1 VTRTRAALGLVLLWL
16 LSACTGERATETAG
30 TQPAAVTDVRVAV
43 VAMTPVQNT
52 VDVIGTVRTKTQML
66 IASKVPGYV
75 REVRAREGDRVEAG
89 AVLVTVDARE
99 FVARV
104 DHARAALAEAE
115 MGLDEVTKTLEE
127 SAATLRSAEA
137 DQVYAE
143 ATATRY
149 RRLLAEGLIS
159 AQDYEAVEAKR
170 KSGAA
175 AVDQAQARIRSLRA
189 RETLMGHRIDQA
201 RAELRTAELTLD
213 DTRLTAPAPGVV
225 VQRRVEPGDLAVA
238 GQTLLVLDDPRVY
251 RLEAEVGESAVG
263 HVRLRQPVPVVLDAL
278 GRTLEGR
285 VAEIV
290 AAADPASR
298 TVTVKLD
305 LPPDPALRSGL
316 FGRARFPTG
325 AREALLVPTTALVER
340 GQLTGLYVVDDRGMA
355 RLRLVTVGARQ
366 ADRVEILSGLSAG
379 ERIVV
384 EGAERVTDG
393 SRVVAGP

>member
-1 VTRTRAALGLVLLWL
+1 LIKEITTEVRL
-16 LSACTGERATETAG
+16 LSACTGEQATEAPG
-30 TQPAAVTDVRVAV
+30 TQPAAVSDVRVAV
-43 VAMTPVQNT
+43 AAMAPVQNT
-52 VDVIGTVRTKTQML
+52 VDVTGTVRTKTQML

-75 REVRAREGDRVEAG
+75 REVRVREGDRVEAG

-115 MGLDEVTKTLEE
+115 MGLDEATKTLEE
-127 SAATLRSAEA
+127 SAAALRSAEA
-137 DQVYAE
+137 DQVYAD

-149 RRLLAEGLIS
+149 RRLLAEGLVS

-175 AVDQAQARIRSLRA
+175 AVDQAGADPLARA
-189 RETLMGHRIDQA
+189 RETLMATVSTRPGPSRG
-201 RAELRTAELTLD
+201 RPSSRWT
-213 DTRLTAPAPGVV
+213 TRLTARPMRWCSGAWNRATWRSRADPPCSTTPASTGWAKRASP
-225 VQRRVEPGDLAVA
+225 P
-238 GQTLLVLDDPRVY
+238 
-251 RLEAEVGESAVG
+251 G
-263 HVRLRQPVPVVLDAL
+263 HVRLRQPVPVVIDAL

-290 AAADPASR
+290 AAADPGSR

-325 AREALLVPTTALVER
+325 AREALLVPTAALVER
-340 GQLTGLYVVDDRGMA
+340 GQLTGLYVVDDRGVA
-355 RLRLVTVGARQ
+355 RLRLVTVGTRQ
-366 ADRVEILSGLSAG
+366 ADRVEILRPQCRQAS
-379 ERIVV
+379 
-384 EGAERVTDG
+384 
-393 SRVVAGP
+393 SRPSDD